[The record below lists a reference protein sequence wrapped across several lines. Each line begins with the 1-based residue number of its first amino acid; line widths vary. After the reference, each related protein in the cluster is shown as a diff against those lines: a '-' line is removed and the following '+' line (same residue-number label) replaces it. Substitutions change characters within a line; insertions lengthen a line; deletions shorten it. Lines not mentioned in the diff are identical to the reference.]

1 MRLTKICLAVF
12 ASMTFASNAWGHGFL
27 LSVVNDGLGNPA
39 ALTAVSQAQ
48 QLDLLAGPTVGPSNV
63 FLDKFGAT
71 ATTDGTGTWYGANG
85 GSPATSGPWPAYT
98 LATYTIL
105 SPLYFSDGTGAAVPA
120 STGTYL
126 QVADR
131 FVADQVG
138 HPGAA
143 PGAVNLTGLTMTQP
157 GYGVSLYD
165 VHELSKHLY
174 IAAGST
180 QKFGE
185 YGFAYNVTVH
195 FAGGQT
201 VTSGPLVDVFALTDP
216 SLPGGSF
223 ALASRAQQDAA
234 TQAIYNAVPEP
245 SSMVLAAVGAVA
257 VGFSG
262 WRGARRRKLRRSSP
276 AMQSS

>member
-1 MRLTKICLAVF
+1 MRLSKLCYAVI
-12 ASMTFASNAWGHGFL
+12 ATLSIANHVWAHGFL
-27 LSVVNDGLGNPA
+27 LSAITDGLGNPI
-39 ALTAVSQAQ
+39 ALGTASQAQ
-48 QLDLLAGPTVGPSNV
+48 QLDLLASPTVGPYNV

-71 ATTDGTGTWYGANG
+71 ATTDGTGTWYGVNG

-98 LATYTIL
+98 SATYTIL

-143 PGAVNLTGLTMTQP
+143 AGTVNITGTSLTQV

-174 IAAGST
+174 LGAGST

-201 VTSGPLVDVFALTDP
+201 LISGTLVDVFSLTDP
-216 SLPGGSF
+216 TLPGGSF
-223 ALASRAQQDAA
+223 ALAPRAQQDAA
-234 TQAIYNAVPEP
+234 TLAVYNAVPEP
-245 SSMVLAAVGAVA
+245 STVALAGTAAMVAGIAWLRRKRAAV
-257 VGFSG
+257 
-262 WRGARRRKLRRSSP
+262 
-276 AMQSS
+276 